1 MISIINYFTFFY
13 LLYLNLLF
21 IDSQVKFLRNFFIK
35 LNILIGLLLSYDI
48 N

>member
-1 MISIINYFTFFY
+1 MISIFNYFTISY
-13 LLYLNLLF
+13 LLNLNLLF
-21 IDSQVKFLRNFFIK
+21 IHYQVKFLRNFFIK